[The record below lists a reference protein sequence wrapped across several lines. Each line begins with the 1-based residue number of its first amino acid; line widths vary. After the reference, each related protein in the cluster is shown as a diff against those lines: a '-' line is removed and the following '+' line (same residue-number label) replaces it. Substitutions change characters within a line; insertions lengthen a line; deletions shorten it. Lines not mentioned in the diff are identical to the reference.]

1 MTSSNLR
8 GNTLRENQGIKR
20 RLNLNLFHNCRVSTK
35 HNQDNFGL
43 KGLHARVFVVAD
55 ELVGVS
61 NGDGKFVEWWFPWRL
76 NRYSVDV
83 YVNVFAKRV
92 NHFVLWW
99 CMSIA
104 II

>member
-1 MTSSNLR
+1 M
-8 GNTLRENQGIKR
+8 
-20 RLNLNLFHNCRVSTK
+20 
-35 HNQDNFGL
+35 
-43 KGLHARVFVVAD
+43 FVVAD

-61 NGDGKFVEWWFPWRL
+61 NGDGKFVEWRFPWRL

-83 YVNVFAKRV
+83 YVNVSAKRV